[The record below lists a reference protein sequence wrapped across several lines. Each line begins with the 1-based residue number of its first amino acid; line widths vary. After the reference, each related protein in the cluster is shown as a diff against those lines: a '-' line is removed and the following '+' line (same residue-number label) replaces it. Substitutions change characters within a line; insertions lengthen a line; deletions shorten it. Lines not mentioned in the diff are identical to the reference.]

1 MFSQTLR
8 ASSRFA
14 APRAAQTPRLARSYA
29 ETPHAHGTAGPEPVN
44 RERGPSK
51 TPIFIGAALAVLAG
65 GYFIGIGATPPSPA
79 VKNMTQAMHPKTEA
93 AQKAAGVDPATQT
106 HQVGG
111 DKKN

>member
-1 MFSQTLR
+1 MFAQAAR
-8 ASSRFA
+8 ASTRF
-14 APRAAQTPRLARSYA
+14 AQTPRLARSYA
-29 ETPHAHGTAGPEPVN
+29 EGPHAHGTAGPEPVN

-51 TPIFIGAALAVLAG
+51 TPIFIGTALVVLAG
-65 GYFIGIGATPPSPA
+65 GYFLGIGSTPATPA

-93 AQKAAGVDPATQT
+93 AQKAAGVDPSTQT